1 MSIHLDA
8 FIGQYI
14 SLVQREIADRQ
25 LILKSKDFQKKSEFV
40 RVQSQIQ
47 GLELALELI
56 NSIPESE

>member
-25 LILKSKDFQKKSEFV
+25 LILKTKDFQKKSEFV